1 MKRLLALVTLS
12 AVAYVA
18 WAHFA
23 VESPAVTA
31 YRAFAR
37 SWAYENYDAAR
48 DMTLEGSP
56 ARKMV
61 DARLDLKKRG
71 GTTGATYSING
82 LTLSIISER
91 VTDGGRTTTLAA
103 RQTIRVSG
111 MGVESA
117 FGRPA
122 TDEHLVTL
130 KSDGGTWKVTEFTV
144 KEL

>member
-1 MKRLLALVTLS
+1 MKKLLALVVLS
-12 AVAYVA
+12 VVGYVA
-18 WAHFA
+18 WTHFA

-37 SWAYENYDAAR
+37 AWAYEDFGAAR
-48 DMTLEGSP
+48 GLTLEGSP

-71 GTTGATYSING
+71 GVTGATYSING
-82 LTLSIISER
+82 LRFSILSER
-91 VTDGGRTTTLAA
+91 ITDGGRTTTLTA